1 MNSQII
7 ELIDVSCI
15 NVKIELP
22 HWHVSTAAAQLEMF
36 LSVFSALHYHRYM
49 GRAVATLAILAS
61 TLAMALLAATFPY
74 QLPSSLE
81 CPVTNTAAT
90 DQL

>member
-1 MNSQII
+1 M
-7 ELIDVSCI
+7 
-15 NVKIELP
+15 
-22 HWHVSTAAAQLEMF
+22 STAAAQLEMF

-49 GRAVATLAILAS
+49 GRAVATLTILAS

-81 CPVTNTAAT
+81 CPVTNTVDTSAADDPSVSQPIFSIMFKSIKVT
-90 DQL
+90 I

>member
-1 MNSQII
+1 M
-7 ELIDVSCI
+7 
-15 NVKIELP
+15 
-22 HWHVSTAAAQLEMF
+22 STAAAQLEMF

-49 GRAVATLAILAS
+49 GRSVATLTILAS

-81 CPVTNTAAT
+81 CPVTDTVDT
-90 DQL
+90 IHL

>member
-1 MNSQII
+1 M
-7 ELIDVSCI
+7 
-15 NVKIELP
+15 
-22 HWHVSTAAAQLEMF
+22 STTAAQLEMF

-49 GRAVATLAILAS
+49 GRAVAAVTILAS

-81 CPVTNTAAT
+81 CPVTDTVDT
-90 DQL
+90 IHL